1 MSNEKRLIR
10 EYVKILLED
19 EGGGGGS
26 GESSGPATFDTGPG
40 FFGTGSYSGAG
51 ATRSALVS
59 PIADVMKIIKGK
71 AKELFR
77 SAWYVAEFALKT
89 LLSAL
94 TIGLYDAKYDS
105 IHQSYLGSMSKI
117 RSQYS
122 QAVSDSIQAFLR
134 NDVMSAAF
142 FYNPGLYM
150 TGKIATAFAEGR
162 VLFEEESKGSEAKI
176 IKSGR
181 SVARPVVDEYFADL
195 ESSLQQ
201 LASAKTLE
209 DLEVDPQVYSRA
221 RKDLDAIPNEI
232 ERRKAEEEL
241 IKASKLQIFT
251 DEMKK
256 LKSERESII
265 KGMQE
270 IGVPLDKIMH
280 PEGLAARYER
290 EMRRL
295 STIKL

>member
-1 MSNEKRLIR
+1 MSSEKRLIR

-40 FFGTGSYSGAG
+40 FFGTGTYGGAG
-51 ATRSALVS
+51 ATRNALIS
-59 PIADVMKIIKGK
+59 PIADVLKIVRGK
-71 AKELFR
+71 VKELFR

-89 LLSAL
+89 LLSVL

-150 TGKIATAFAEGR
+150 LGKSVAAVAEGR
-162 VLFEEESKGSEAKI
+162 ILFEEETKAADAKV
-176 IKSGR
+176 IKSGK
-181 SVARPVVDEYFADL
+181 SVARSVVDEYFTDL

-201 LASAKTLE
+201 LAAAKTLE
-209 DLEVDPQVYSRA
+209 DLEIDPQVYSKA
-221 RKDLDAIPNEI
+221 RKDLDAISDEL
-232 ERRKAEEEL
+232 ERKKAEETL
-241 IKASKLQIFT
+241 LNASKLQIFT

-280 PEGLAARYER
+280 PEGLVARYER

-295 STIKL
+295 SAIKF